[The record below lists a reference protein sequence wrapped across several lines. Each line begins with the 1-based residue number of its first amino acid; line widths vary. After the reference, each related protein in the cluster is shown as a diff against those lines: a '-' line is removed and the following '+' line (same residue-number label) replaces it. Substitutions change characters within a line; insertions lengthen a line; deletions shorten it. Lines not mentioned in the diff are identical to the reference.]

1 MTTKQRIYQQC
12 LEAVN
17 QRLSICENGLM
28 NLQESL
34 ASETKS
40 SVGDKHETGRAMI
53 QLERE
58 QLGGQLAKV
67 ESDKEI
73 LLKIN
78 PELTSEIVRLGSLV
92 KTSAATYFIAISS
105 EKITWDGVDYYSISL
120 DSPMGQLL
128 IGKRVGEKF
137 QFRENEIEILEVQ

>member
-17 QRLSICENGLM
+17 QRLSICENGLA

-34 ASETKS
+34 VSETKS

>member
-1 MTTKQRIYQQC
+1 MTTKQGIYQQC

-17 QRLSICENGLM
+17 QRLSICEKALA

-92 KTSAATYFIAISS
+92 KTSEYTYFIAISS
-105 EKITWDGVDYYSISL
+105 GKITIDGTNFYSISL

>member
-17 QRLSICENGLM
+17 QRLSICEKGLM

-92 KTSAATYFIAISS
+92 KTSEYTYFIAISS
-105 EKITWDGVDYYSISL
+105 GKITIDGTNFYSISL

>member
-17 QRLSICENGLM
+17 QRLLICEKGLA

-40 SVGDKHETGRAMI
+40 SAGDKHETGRAMI

-58 QLGGQLAKV
+58 QLGGQLAKI
-67 ESDKEI
+67 EADKEI

-78 PELTSEIVRLGSLV
+78 PELKTEIVRLGSLV
-92 KTSAATYFIAISS
+92 KTSEYTYFIAISS
-105 EKITWDGVDYYSISL
+105 GKITIDGTNFYSISL
-120 DSPMGQLL
+120 DSPIGQLL
-128 IGKRVGEKF
+128 AGKRVGEKF
-137 QFRENEIEILEVQ
+137 QFRGNEMEILEVK